1 MRLDS
6 YVETV
11 VFIFY
16 ILNLN
21 ESILQILMNQLLVSL
36 MTRRDAETPP
46 SDQWLFTRGR
56 GFLMSDVIISPRA
69 LTTSRA
75 GHHLSRPTPRSLQH
89 FFKCP
94 KPSQKQQR
102 SSSFCVIASAFLV
115 LTHFKLC
122 GPLYNGFAS
131 LLKMFL
137 WPCSCPPRVISWVF
151 LLVWKTHSKYLDH
164 HPMSN
169 VIISHHGS

>member
-1 MRLDS
+1 MLILVVVLWLNIEVFWVSKRATRLDS
-6 YVETV
+6 YGEAV
-11 VFIFY
+11 VFVFY

-75 GHHLSRPTPRSLQH
+75 GHHLSRPTPRS
-89 FFKCP
+89 P
-94 KPSQKQQR
+94 
-102 SSSFCVIASAFLV
+102 AFLQ
-115 LTHFKLC
+115 
-122 GPLYNGFAS
+122 
-131 LLKMFL
+131 M
-137 WPCSCPPRVISWVF
+137 
-151 LLVWKTHSKYLDH
+151 SKAK
-164 HPMSN
+164 PETAAAAPS
-169 VIISHHGS
+169 V